1 MTNPPPLADPEA
13 EEGASASEQARSG
26 IRVRLGALFGRD
38 DPVLGVLVV
47 STFVMTVGRGVFLAL
62 TVLYLAIVAGLTP
75 GEIALASTVSAVAG
89 IAASYAG
96 GWLAD
101 RLSARRLLFVL
112 EALGALALASYIFV
126 DDLVLAIVIGCLT
139 FGFGSAAHSAN
150 AAVIARGFVGP
161 ARITARAVLRT
172 VTNIGIALGSGVA
185 ALALLIDTPEAYR
198 ILLASAGAVCLV
210 ATLPLLRLP
219 ARVDPGRGGSAEA
232 AAVDA
237 LHVESAIGDG
247 ALAEDPTAENPTAED
262 PTAAAAPTEQVRGR
276 SPWRDPRYL
285 LFVAL
290 ASIFGIQF
298 SVFEYGIPLWIEHS
312 TDAPRVMVS
321 VLLILNTAIVT
332 AFTVVLSRGTE
343 DPRRAGRVFGL
354 AGVLMALA
362 CVAYAFAAGAPVW
375 VAIVALL
382 IGGVGHAFAEV
393 LSQGA
398 GWGLAFELADP
409 RSAGA
414 YQGMVGMG
422 YGVLSAVGPPL
433 LAVTALQFGLVGWI
447 LLAAMFLASAV
458 GVLLLGRRAA
468 LMTGRAA

>member
-1 MTNPPPLADPEA
+1 MSNPPPLADPEA
-13 EEGASASEQARSG
+13 EEGASASEQARAG
-26 IRVRLGALFGRD
+26 IRVKLGTLFGRG
-38 DPVLGVLVV
+38 DPILGVLVV
-47 STFVMTVGRGVFLAL
+47 STFVMTLGRGVFLAL
-62 TVLYLAIVAGLTP
+62 TVLYLAIVAGLSP
-75 GEIALASTVSAVAG
+75 GEIALASSISAVAG
-89 IAASYAG
+89 IAASYVG

-101 RLSARRLLFVL
+101 RLSARRLLFAL
-112 EALGALALASYIFV
+112 EAVSALALASYIFV
-126 DDLVLAIVIGCLT
+126 GDLVLAIVIGCLA
-139 FGFGSAAHSAN
+139 FGFSSAAHSVN

-172 VTNIGIALGSGVA
+172 VTNIGIALGSGFA

-198 ILLASAGAVCLV
+198 VLLASAGAVCLV

-232 AAVDA
+232 AAA
-237 LHVESAIGDG
+237 E
-247 ALAEDPTAENPTAED
+247 ALAGENTTPAV
-262 PTAAAAPTEQVRGR
+262 PAASSRGR

-290 ASIFGIQF
+290 GSIFGIQF
-298 SVFEYGIPLWIEHS
+298 SVFEYAIPLWIEHS
-312 TDAPRVMVS
+312 TNAPRVMVS

-343 DPRRAGRVFGL
+343 DPRRAGRVFGI

-362 CVAYAFAAGAPVW
+362 CVAYALAAGAPIW

-382 IGGVGHAFAEV
+382 IGGIGHAFAEV

-409 RSAGA
+409 KSAGA
-414 YQGMVGMG
+414 YQGLVGMG

-433 LAVTALQFGLVGWI
+433 IAITALQLGLVGWI
-447 LLAAMFLASAV
+447 LLAVMFLASAF
-458 GVLLLGRRAA
+458 GVLVLGRRAA
-468 LMTGRAA
+468 ATPSPVA